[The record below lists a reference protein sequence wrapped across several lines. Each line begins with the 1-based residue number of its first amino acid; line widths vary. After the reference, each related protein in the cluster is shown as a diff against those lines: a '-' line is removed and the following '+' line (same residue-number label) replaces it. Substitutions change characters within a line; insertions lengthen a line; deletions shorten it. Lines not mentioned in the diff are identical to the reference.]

1 MKGEDPMSILEE
13 QNARHVALLEKLRAE
28 GRAKRY
34 DVDPFVEVFTIV
46 DNVYHFYVK
55 SPGAGGDPWMHLVV
69 GPERALLIDTAYGI
83 GNLKG
88 LVETLTDKPY
98 DVVNTHF
105 HGDHAMGNYQFNRVY
120 SHKYDVPSLIQQL
133 DPKARERFVPNES
146 SYYKASDLVPV
157 RDYEIVGV
165 DSHYIFDLG
174 GGHEIELIHMP
185 GHAPGG
191 CVLLDKKNRMLFSG
205 DAIVNTP
212 TFIFGD
218 LPAGEFSE
226 YMTIRSYKAELLK
239 LKERK
244 GEFDGLYPGHSW
256 LGVPP
261 VIVDEM
267 IEVCDSIINDPD
279 KFDEDFS
286 AFGRPARIRKIGYAS
301 IAFSKSR
308 V

>member
-1 MKGEDPMSILEE
+1 MKGDNFMAVFEKQS
-13 QNARHVALLEKLRAE
+13 ARHVELLKKLRAE
-28 GRAKRY
+28 GKSKIY
-34 DVDPFVEVFTIV
+34 DIDPFAEVFSIV
-46 DNVYHFYVK
+46 YGVYHIYVK
-55 SPGAGGDPWMHLVV
+55 SPGGGGDPWMHLVV

-88 LVETLTDKPY
+88 LVKTLTDKPY

-105 HGDHAMGNYQFNRVY
+105 HGDHAMGNYQFDKVY
-120 SHKYDVPSLIQQL
+120 IHKYDVPSLIQQL
-133 DPKARERFVPNES
+133 DPKARERFVPNET
-146 SYYKASDLVPV
+146 SYYTADDLVPV

-165 DSHYIFDLG
+165 DNHYIFDLG
-174 GGHEIELIHMP
+174 QGHEIELIHMP

-218 LPAGEFSE
+218 LPDSE
-226 YMTIRSYKAELLK
+226 YADYMTIRSYKDELLK
-239 LKERK
+239 LKERVN
-244 GEFDGLYPGHSW
+244 EFDGLYPGHSY

-267 IEVCDSIINDPD
+267 IQVCDSIINDPGN
-279 KFDEDFS
+279 FDDELNFIGRS
-286 AFGRPARIRKIGYAS
+286 AKIRVIDYAS
-301 IAFSKSR
+301 IAFSEAR
-308 V
+308 I